1 MGCSL
6 FIFVVLISFMFL
18 KIKYLTEIYSLS
30 TMSEF
35 DVDFKKKL

>member
-18 KIKYLTEIYSLS
+18 KIKYLTEIYSIS
-30 TMSEF
+30 AMSEF
-35 DVDFKKKL
+35 DVDF